1 MASWAQT
8 RPSTA
13 PRRRTTGRTVLRG
26 LPVGPSVVL
35 LLVFLAGPIV
45 YCVYASFTDMAL
57 TGQSGTHF
65 VGLANF
71 RRAFSDSQFISSV
84 ELTLFFT
91 LISAVVGQNVL
102 GMVLALLMRSGHA
115 VARAFTSAV
124 VISAWVLPEVVAGYL
139 WQAVLGANGS
149 LNGVLGFLHLPN
161 QSWLYTTPIV
171 AVSIANIWRGT
182 AFSMLVYS
190 AALSEVP
197 KEIEEA
203 ATVDGASGLRRLT
216 SVTVP
221 LVRRSIATN
230 LMLITL
236 QTLSVF
242 GLIYTM
248 TKGGPSNRSLT
259 LPLFAYNEAFV
270 SSDLGYGTAIA
281 LLLLLIGGIFAAVY
295 LRALNTSE
303 PSR

>member
-1 MASWAQT
+1 MASWADS
-8 RPSTA
+8 RPMA
-13 PRRRTTGRTVLRG
+13 PARRRPAGRTVLRG
-26 LPVGPSVVL
+26 LPVGPTVVL
-35 LLVFLAGPIV
+35 LIVFLAGPIV
-45 YCVYASFTDMAL
+45 YCVYASFTNMAL
-57 TGQSGTHF
+57 TGQTGTRF

-71 RRAFSDSQFISSV
+71 RRAFGDQQFVSSV
-84 ELTLFFT
+84 GLTLFFT
-91 LISAVVGQNVL
+91 LVSAVIGQNIV

-115 VARAFTSAV
+115 AVRALTSAI
-124 VISAWVLPEVVAGYL
+124 VIGAWVLPEVVAGYL
-139 WQAVLGANGS
+139 WQAVLGADGTANS
-149 LNGVLGFLHLPN
+149 VLSFLHLPD
-161 QSWLYTTPIV
+161 QQWLYTTPILAV
-171 AVSIANIWRGT
+171 AVANIWRGT

-203 ATVDGASGLRRLT
+203 ATVDGANGLRRLT
-216 SVTVP
+216 AITIP
-221 LVRRSIATN
+221 MVRRSIATN

-259 LPLFAYNEAFV
+259 LPLFAYNQAFV

-281 LLLLLIGGIFAAVY
+281 LLLLLIGGIFSVVY
-295 LRALNTSE
+295 LRALKPTE
-303 PSR
+303 VSR

>member
-1 MASWAQT
+1 MASWAET
-8 RPSTA
+8 RP
-13 PRRRTTGRTVLRG
+13 TGRRARPVGRTLLRG
-26 LPVGPSVVL
+26 LPVGPTVVL
-35 LLVFLAGPIV
+35 LLVFLAGPII
-45 YCVYASFTDMAL
+45 YCAYASFTDMAL
-57 TGQSGTHF
+57 TGQTGTHF

-84 ELTLFFT
+84 WLTLFFT
-91 LISAVVGQNVL
+91 VVSAIVGQNLV

-139 WQAVLGANGS
+139 WQAVLGTDGT
-149 LNGVLGFLHLPN
+149 LNGVLGFFHLPA
-161 QSWLYTTPIV
+161 QSWLYTTPILAV
-171 AVSIANIWRGT
+171 AIANIWRGT

-197 KEIEEA
+197 REIEEA
-203 ATVDGASGLRRLT
+203 ATVDGADGLRRLT
-216 SVTVP
+216 SVTIP
-221 LVRRSIATN
+221 LVRRSVATN

-281 LLLLLIGGIFAAVY
+281 LLLLLIGGIFSVVY
-295 LRALNTSE
+295 LRALRTSE
-303 PSR
+303 PAR

>member
-1 MASWAQT
+1 MASWADT
-8 RPSTA
+8 RP
-13 PRRRTTGRTVLRG
+13 TGRPVRPAQRTLLRG
-26 LPVGPSVVL
+26 LPVAPTVVL
-35 LLVFLAGPIV
+35 LVVFLAGPIV
-45 YCVYASFTDMAL
+45 YCAYASFTDMAL
-57 TGQSGTHF
+57 TGQTGTKF

-71 RRAFSDSQFISSV
+71 RRAFGDDQFVSSV
-84 ELTLFFT
+84 WLTLFFT
-91 LISAVVGQNVL
+91 LVSAVIGQNVL

-124 VISAWVLPEVVAGYL
+124 VIGAWVLPEVVAGYL
-139 WQAVLGANGS
+139 WQAMLGDGGT
-149 LNGVLGFLHLPN
+149 LNGILGFLSLPT
-161 QSWLYTTPIV
+161 QSWLYTTPIL

-197 KEIEEA
+197 REIEEA

-216 SVTVP
+216 AVTIP
-221 LVRRSIATN
+221 LVRRSVATN

-281 LLLLLIGGIFAAVY
+281 LLLLLIGGIFSVVY
-295 LRALNTSE
+295 LRALRTTE
-303 PSR
+303 AGR